1 MNRLILWIGG
11 ILIGLG
17 IGMQIRNS
25 KLEKEINSLNQII
38 NTQNDMLVN
47 KCGIQ

>member
-1 MNRLILWIGG
+1 MDKLILWIGG

-17 IGMQIRNS
+17 IGMQIRDA
-25 KLEKEINSLNQII
+25 KLEKEIKSLNQII
-38 NTQNDMLVN
+38 QTQNDMLVN